1 MLSLIV
7 QIVSPTRCDVNSC
20 PVFTWAVAK
29 RLVVLRG
36 ILDDP
41 ATEVQFKQKLLNL
54 FVWVPLPVSVC
65 ACHLAKIGADDRS

>member
-20 PVFTWAVAK
+20 PVFTWAAAK
-29 RLVVLRG
+29 RLVVLRW
-36 ILDDP
+36 IFDKP
-41 ATEVQFKQKLLNL
+41 ATEVQVKQQLLNL

-65 ACHLAKIGADDRS
+65 A

>member
-1 MLSLIV
+1 MLSLVV

-20 PVFTWAVAK
+20 PVFTWAPAK
-29 RLVVLRG
+29 RFVVLRW
-36 ILDDP
+36 ILNNP

-65 ACHLAKIGADDRS
+65 A